1 MPQNAVEVKS
11 SLNNTKIIIACAH
24 FFSLSTLAYKPALVH
39 LKKKTDGP
47 QTPQASLMLWAES
60 GSDSY
65 DHMNS

>member
-39 LKKKTDGP
+39 LKKKQMGHRHP
-47 QTPQASLMLWAES
+47 RLP
-60 GSDSY
+60 
-65 DHMNS
+65 